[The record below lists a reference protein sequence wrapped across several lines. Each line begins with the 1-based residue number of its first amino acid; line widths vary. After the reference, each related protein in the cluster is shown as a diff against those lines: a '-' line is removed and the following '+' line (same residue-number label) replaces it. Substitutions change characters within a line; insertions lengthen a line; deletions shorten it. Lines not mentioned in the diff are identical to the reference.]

1 MSASWWDQGVNWIR
15 GNWLYLAVA
24 AGGFLVGW
32 LVKALDP
39 PDQIPEMPEDLKSL
53 TERVAQEWRNKG
65 YPEDL
70 IQDAIKW
77 AFFYTRQIV
86 GAWTTNEQLAN
97 AFFNSAYPT
106 ILKDAGENYILGRL
120 LARVKEEKVGD
131 IIGLK

>member
-1 MSASWWDQGVNWIR
+1 MGVSWWDQGVNWVR

-39 PDQIPEMPEDLKSL
+39 PDQIPEMPEDLKGL
-53 TERVAQEWRNKG
+53 NERVAQEWRNKG

-77 AFFYTRQIV
+77 AFFYTKQIV
-86 GAWTTNEQLAN
+86 GAWTTNERLVD
-97 AFFNSAYPT
+97 AFFHSAYPT

-120 LARVKEEKVGD
+120 LARIKEEKVGD
-131 IIGLK
+131 IIGLR